1 MLIHVRH
8 EQQDAELFADYLIES
23 LIRHACKS
31 GPIAVELVHLNGQ
44 SITNRMAVACG
55 FRRKPSQSYFS
66 KIAVGRPLTATTWP
80 TVIQQ
85 IRRRIGLALPDDFKS
100 MRSSEGFEITSPEG
114 TTYRMD
120 AETLEDLLGP
130 TIIIWP
136 GREGVIVPIRK
147 IYADEL
153 LGTSDQASFGF
164 IQNKDASFLSRR
176 GNINSPRAAKLMRPG
191 SPIIFYESMAEGQL
205 SRQLGS

>member
-1 MLIHVRH
+1 
-8 EQQDAELFADYLIES
+8 
-23 LIRHACKS
+23 
-31 GPIAVELVHLNGQ
+31 
-44 SITNRMAVACG
+44 
-55 FRRKPSQSYFS
+55 
-66 KIAVGRPLTATTWP
+66 
-80 TVIQQ
+80 
-85 IRRRIGLALPDDFKS
+85 
-100 MRSSEGFEITSPEG
+100 
-114 TTYRMD
+114 MD

-176 GNINSPRAAKLMRPG
+176 GYINSPRAAKLMRPG
-191 SPIIFYESMAEGQL
+191 SPIIFYESRGDGDGRGAAVAAARIVNSIVVAKSQL
-205 SRQLGS
+205 NQKSDALVVDDVEEFSATDDVLLTTFGSLMRFAYPVSLRKLKEFRSTGAANLISAVSLSSDQMTSILDCGLFGG